1 MTPAGITSLAA
12 SKATR
17 AISGPWL
24 TIAISA
30 LGPIMT
36 AGRVPV
42 EVAVRALR
50 LGRDHAAS

>member
-1 MTPAGITSLAA
+1 MTPAGIASLAA

-17 AISGPWL
+17 AVSGPWL

-42 EVAVRALR
+42 EVAVRAIR
-50 LGRDHAAS
+50 LGRDRVAS

>member
-1 MTPAGITSLAA
+1 MTPGSITSFAA

-17 AISGPWL
+17 AISVPWF

-42 EVAVRALR
+42 EVTVRALR
-50 LGRDHAAS
+50 FGRDRLAS